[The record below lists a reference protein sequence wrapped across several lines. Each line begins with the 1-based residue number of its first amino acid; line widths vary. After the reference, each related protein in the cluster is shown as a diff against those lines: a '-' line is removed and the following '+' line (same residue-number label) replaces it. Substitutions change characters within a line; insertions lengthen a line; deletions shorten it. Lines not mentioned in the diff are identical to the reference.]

1 MLRYLQRRREGPAAL
16 VAGERAS
23 LLKLQAE
30 RAEFELQKMAGELVD
45 VDPMEAHT
53 VAEWRKLRSLM
64 LTLPTRVGSLAGLT
78 AAQTAIVDD
87 EVRAVLTEMA
97 HVDYEEPSEAEV
109 AACMAIRRRAN
120 GGASRKPA

>member
-1 MLRYLQRRREGPAAL
+1 MRGLVAAKGGEGPAAL

-78 AAQTAIVDD
+78 AAQTA
-87 EVRAVLTEMA
+87 
-97 HVDYEEPSEAEV
+97 
-109 AACMAIRRRAN
+109 
-120 GGASRKPA
+120 SRMTC